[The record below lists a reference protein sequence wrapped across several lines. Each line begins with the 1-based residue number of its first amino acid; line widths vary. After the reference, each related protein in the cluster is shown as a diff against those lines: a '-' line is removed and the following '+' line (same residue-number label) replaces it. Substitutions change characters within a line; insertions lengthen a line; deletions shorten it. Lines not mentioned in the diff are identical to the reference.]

1 MVNTEYESNMSI
13 DKKVIEEKLI
23 SLNRCLDRIKLHTP
37 ATVEALQTDFDAQ
50 DIISLNLQ
58 RAVQISVAI
67 AAHILTE
74 QLHEQTSTMAET
86 FLALSKHGLLDSDLA
101 SRLAKAVGFRN
112 IAVHEYDT
120 LDMNILYSI
129 ITNEIGCFY
138 EYADTVLGIINGS

>member
-58 RAVQISVAI
+58 RAVQISVDI

-86 FLALSKHGLLDSDLA
+86 FLVLSKHGLLDSHLA

>member
-1 MVNTEYESNMSI
+1 MSI

-58 RAVQISVAI
+58 RAVQISVDI

-86 FLALSKHGLLDSDLA
+86 FLALSKHGLLDSHLA

-129 ITNEIGCFY
+129 ITNEIGWFY

>member
-1 MVNTEYESNMSI
+1 MSI

-58 RAVQISVAI
+58 RAVQISVDI

-86 FLALSKHGLLDSDLA
+86 FLVLSKHGLLDSHLA

>member
-58 RAVQISVAI
+58 RAVQISVDI

-86 FLALSKHGLLDSDLA
+86 FLALSKHGLLDSHLA

-129 ITNEIGCFY
+129 ITNEISCFY